1 MTSQVYLLDTGP
13 LGHLVH
19 PQATKR
25 YAPIIAWYESTL
37 RDGGRIRV
45 PAIAD
50 YELRRNLLLEG
61 LSVSLERLDALCES
75 LYLPLDAGTWR
86 CAARLWAEVRNAHRP
101 TAPPQALD
109 GDVILAAQARAVD
122 GIVVT
127 YNTRHLDQL
136 VTVISFDQGCA

>member
-1 MTSQVYLLDTGP
+1 MPSRVYLLDTGP

-19 PQATKR
+19 PQATTR

-37 RDGGRIRV
+37 RDGGLIRV

-61 LSVSLERLDALCES
+61 LTPSLARLDALCEF

-86 CAARLWAEVRNAHRP
+86 CAARLWAEVRRAHRP
-101 TAPPQALD
+101 TAPPLALD

-122 GIVVT
+122 GVVVT
-127 YNTRHLDQL
+127 YNTKHLDQL
-136 VTVISFDQGCA
+136 VDVIAFDQGRG